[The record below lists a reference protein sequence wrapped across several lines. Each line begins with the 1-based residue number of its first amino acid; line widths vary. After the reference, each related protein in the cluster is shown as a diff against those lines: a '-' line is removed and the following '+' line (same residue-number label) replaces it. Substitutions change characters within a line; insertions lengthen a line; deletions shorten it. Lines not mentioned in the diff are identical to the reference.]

1 MNLPNLLTI
10 SRLLFPFIVILT
22 YFLNLNANTQG
33 LIVLFFFILLSFTDY
48 LDGVIAR
55 KLNLISNFGKVFDPI
70 SDKVL
75 TSTSLLFILSYED
88 KLLIPSMLIIAR
100 EFIVSGNREYML
112 STKGKSIPVIFL
124 SKLKTTFQ
132 FLSITLFLANNLI
145 LNYTNISIFNF
156 AYICIWITTI
166 LTIYTGIQYSYHTF
180 ISKKKKGNK

>member
-22 YFLNLNANTQG
+22 YLLNLNANIQG
-33 LIVLFFFILLSFTDY
+33 LVVLFFFILLSFTDY

-55 KLNLISNFGKVFDPI
+55 KLNLISHFGKVFDPI

-75 TSTSLLFILSYED
+75 TSTSLLFILSHEE
-88 KLLIPSMLIIAR
+88 KLLIPAMLIIAR

-112 STKGKSIPVIFL
+112 SKNGKNIPVIFL

-132 FLSITLFLANNLI
+132 FLSITLFLADDLI
-145 LNYTNISIFNF
+145 LNHANINIFDF

-166 LTIYTGIQYSYHTF
+166 LTIYTGLQYSYHTF
-180 ISKKKKGNK
+180 ISTKQKGNK

>member
-22 YFLNLNANTQG
+22 YLLNLNTNIQG

-112 STKGKSIPVIFL
+112 SINGSSIPVVFL
-124 SKLKTTFQ
+124 AKLKTTFQ

-145 LNYTNISIFNF
+145 LNYANISIFNF

-180 ISKKKKGNK
+180 TSKKKKRK